1 MTIYFEEEYNADF
14 PFNAK
19 EAAEKAISAVLDE
32 ENCPYEAEVSVTL
45 TDDEEIRRIN
55 REQRDMD
62 AATDVLSFPMVDYEA
77 PGDFSLLEEH
87 GKDCF
92 HPESGELLLGD
103 IVISV
108 PHVNKQAEEFGHS
121 KLREFTFLVVHSML
135 HLLGYD
141 HMEPDEA
148 TVMEEKQR
156 MIMDILQIYRN

>member
-1 MTIYFEEEYNADF
+1 M
-14 PFNAK
+14 
-19 EAAEKAISAVLDE
+19 
-32 ENCPYEAEVSVTL
+32 
-45 TDDEEIRRIN
+45 
-55 REQRDMD
+55 
-62 AATDVLSFPMVDYEA
+62 
-77 PGDFSLLEEH
+77 
-87 GKDCF
+87 
-92 HPESGELLLGD
+92 GD

-141 HMEPDEA
+141 HMEPDDA